1 MPDIRYQSAEE
12 DRCSVHFGE
21 HVAIFD
27 LSRRDAEQIVATYIR
42 HFGPS
47 DEPVPQ
53 REPRA
58 RRASRPSRP
67 ANRLTRA
74 A

>member
-1 MPDIRYQSAEE
+1 
-12 DRCSVHFGE
+12 
-21 HVAIFD
+21 VAIFD

>member
-21 HVAIFD
+21 HVAIYD
-27 LSRRDAEQIVATYIR
+27 LSRGDAEQIVATYIR
-42 HFGPS
+42 QFGPS
-47 DEPVPQ
+47 GEPAAQ

-58 RRASRPSRP
+58 QRASRPNRQ